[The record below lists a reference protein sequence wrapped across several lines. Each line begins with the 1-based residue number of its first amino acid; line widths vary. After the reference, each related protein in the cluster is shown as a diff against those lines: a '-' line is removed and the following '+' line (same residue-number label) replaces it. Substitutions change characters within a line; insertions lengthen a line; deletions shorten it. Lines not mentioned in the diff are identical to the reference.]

1 MTKSHGNQEQKSA
14 FFFSFFVS
22 LASNQHP
29 PPPPKA
35 APPEHGDLS
44 QLLHFSAATVV
55 IPVYAAMISVIITA
69 FITAIFGV
77 SSQQNEAVKL
87 PGFSVGSRLEGE
99 L

>member
-14 FFFSFFVS
+14 FSSSFFIS
-22 LASNQHP
+22 LASNQH